1 MPEARGWTIDA
12 VASPLEGM
20 LACGASTSAMGAV
33 VGAIV
38 EVTTWGTLAWATSVG
53 GLRGGS
59 AARVRALA
67 GSASADGS
75 AACAAL
81 AIDLVG
87 PVLRSSTGAGGC
99 RRTVSWFQ
107 RPLNHPPWLGCEFDG
122 LRAPSLALEAFPR
135 LALLCAVDALAAAT
149 T

>member
-1 MPEARGWTIDA
+1 VSEARGSTIGA

-20 LACGASTSAMGAV
+20 LACGASTSAMGA
-33 VGAIV
+33 IV
-38 EVTTWGTLAWATSVG
+38 DVTTWGTLAWATSVG

-59 AARVRALA
+59 AARVRVVA

-81 AIDLVG
+81 AIDLVA

-99 RRTVSWFQ
+99 RRTVS
-107 RPLNHPPWLGCEFDG
+107 
-122 LRAPSLALEAFPR
+122 
-135 LALLCAVDALAAAT
+135 
-149 T
+149 